1 MKKECDQWPVDP
13 TLPELQ
19 KDDTELISSERVCK
33 VEIQESNVLQ
43 YFEMSYSL
51 HKILRWVSIL
61 AKFAEYLRLKA
72 KNRLREF
79 DRTITVHD
87 TVVATEIIVRIVQ
100 KTEFANEIQAL
111 KRGDAVPKS
120 SSLRSLTP
128 ILAKGLLRVGGRI
141 EEASLPFDT
150 RHPIILPKNHDLTSA
165 VIRQSHVE
173 VGHGGAEHTLARV
186 REKFWITDGK
196 SRVKFVLKDCIICK
210 KTNRTMMQQKMS
222 SLPAERLRAH
232 DPPFTVTGSDCFGPI
247 MVKRGR
253 STVKR
258 YGVLFTCFATRAVHI
273 ELLPNMDTSS
283 MINALRRFTRRR
295 GTVKEIW
302 CDNGSNFVGSS
313 RELQRSLKD
322 LKSEELQED
331 LSKRSI
337 SFHFISPYAPHK
349 GGLWERLVRSVK
361 RTLKSVLTTVTV
373 TDDVLNTAFIE
384 VEGILNSRPI
394 TASSDDPKDLAAL
407 SPGQLLTHG
416 PVESLPPG
424 AFVSED
430 TYRQRWR
437 QSQLLADLL
446 WKRWIREYIPL
457 LQATNKW
464 TQQRRNAC
472 IGDIVLVSDETS
484 TRGRWSLGRIEAV
497 YPGSDG
503 LIRSVDVRTSSG
515 IYRRPITKLCLLEG
529 AKG

>member
-1 MKKECDQWPVDP
+1 
-13 TLPELQ
+13 
-19 KDDTELISSERVCK
+19 
-33 VEIQESNVLQ
+33 
-43 YFEMSYSL
+43 
-51 HKILRWVSIL
+51 
-61 AKFAEYLRLKA
+61 
-72 KNRLREF
+72 
-79 DRTITVHD
+79 
-87 TVVATEIIVRIVQ
+87 
-100 KTEFANEIQAL
+100 
-111 KRGDAVPKS
+111 
-120 SSLRSLTP
+120 
-128 ILAKGLLRVGGRI
+128 
-141 EEASLPFDT
+141 
-150 RHPIILPKNHDLTSA
+150 
-165 VIRQSHVE
+165 
-173 VGHGGAEHTLARV
+173 
-186 REKFWITDGK
+186 
-196 SRVKFVLKDCIICK
+196 
-210 KTNRTMMQQKMS
+210 
-222 SLPAERLRAH
+222 
-232 DPPFTVTGSDCFGPI
+232 
-247 MVKRGR
+247 
-253 STVKR
+253 
-258 YGVLFTCFATRAVHI
+258 
-273 ELLPNMDTSS
+273 
-283 MINALRRFTRRR
+283 
-295 GTVKEIW
+295 VKEIW

-394 TASSDDPKDLAAL
+394 TASSDDPKDLAAF
-407 SPGQLLTHG
+407 SPGQLLKHL

-437 QSQLLADLL
+437 QSQLLADLW